1 MQING
6 FNNYNT
12 SFKSLYTVN
21 AQENLDKL
29 DDIRDIENQ
38 YCFQGSK
45 IYAETEIPEDNY
57 SYRYAT
63 TRILGKDYE
72 ADDMIETMLANKGIN
87 FTRTSFAKLLDSPE
101 SVKER
106 VVLSPEEK
114 ERGFE
119 LVEVDR
125 YNFDFNYED
134 YGFGYIGRESSISQ
148 PERMERFEEY
158 LKTGKKIH
166 APVVYISDNGR
177 HPEITFE
184 DGRHRYA
191 YMRDMRMSGIP
202 IAMNEESIKVAKK
215 YGLLQKN

>member
-1 MQING
+1 MQINS
-6 FNNYNT
+6 FNNIHPA
-12 SFKSLYTVN
+12 FKSLYTVK

-29 DDIRDIENQ
+29 NEIQRIEDR
-38 YCFQGSK
+38 YCFQGNK
-45 IYAETEIPEDNY
+45 IFAETEIPEDNY

-72 ADDMIETMLANKGIN
+72 ADDEIETMLANKGIN
-87 FTRTSFAKLLDSPE
+87 FTKTSFYTLLDSPE
-101 SVKER
+101 SVKGR

-114 ERGFE
+114 ERGFK

-134 YGFGYIGRESSISQ
+134 YGFGYIGRGSNITQ

-166 APVVYISDNGR
+166 APVVFITDNGR
-177 HPEITFE
+177 HPEIAFE

-191 YMRDMRMSGIP
+191 YMRDMKMSGIP
-202 IAMNEESIKVAKK
+202 IAMNDESIKVARK
-215 YGLLQKN
+215 YGLLQK